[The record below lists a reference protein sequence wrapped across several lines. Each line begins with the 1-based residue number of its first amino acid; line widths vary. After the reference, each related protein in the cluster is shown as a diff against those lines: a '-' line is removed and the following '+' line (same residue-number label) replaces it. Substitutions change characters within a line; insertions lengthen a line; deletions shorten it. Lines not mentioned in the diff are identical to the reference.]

1 MANVR
6 METANC
12 SQKQMF
18 PWCSRFWFRAHD
30 FQSHFEVFG
39 HRNVEP
45 TLQQVV
51 MLIDSSQQ
59 LTSQRILNILISFCY
74 FYSKIT
80 LYLSR
85 AHLFSKSPI
94 NLANN
99 FGSYLSQQCFWLS
112 VVQINCQNIFRLYWY
127 LYGKNTRTQGHNL
140 TSSQN
145 ICKKIIRKRIELL
158 IIHNGHIKCRL

>member
-30 FQSHFEVFG
+30 FQSHFEVFD

-51 MLIDSSQQ
+51 VLIDSSQQ

-80 LYLSR
+80 LCLSR
-85 AHLFSKSPI
+85 AHFFSKSPI

-99 FGSYLSQQCFWLS
+99 FGSYLSQQCFGCPW
-112 VVQINCQNIFRLYWY
+112 FRSTAKIYFNFIDIY
-127 LYGKNTRTQGHNL
+127 MGKIPERKVIISHRFKTYV
-140 TSSQN
+140 
-145 ICKKIIRKRIELL
+145 KKL
-158 IIHNGHIKCRL
+158 